1 MMRRRMPTLALT
13 LALGLVVAVP
23 GAAAPT
29 PLPAALAPSTPW
41 TALRDPFQRPVAARA
56 AMPVESAPP
65 APPAPLRLR
74 ALVLNAQRSLAN
86 IDGNVVAVGE
96 QFSGYTV
103 RRIDARGV
111 LIVRNGH
118 EQLLTMQDKE
128 FP

>member
-1 MMRRRMPTLALT
+1 MRRASILM
-13 LALGLVVAVP
+13 LALGTALAIP
-23 GAAAPT
+23 AAAAPVT
-29 PLPAALAPSTPW
+29 PQPMVAPASPW
-41 TALRDPFQRPVAARA
+41 TALRDPFQRPATPRASEAAPLEIA
-56 AMPVESAPP
+56 PSAPP
-65 APPAPLRLR
+65 RLR

-111 LIVRNGH
+111 LIVRDGH
-118 EQLLTMQDKE
+118 VQLLTMQDKE